1 MMRPDAN
8 VAVYVCIMPVD
19 MSKQATTLSLLVEQA
34 LKKNINFG
42 MDSARGRTR
51 TDTLLKAVDFHLTSA
66 FAALSVITQV
76 RGLEHAF
83 TLAAR
88 L

>member
-1 MMRPDAN
+1 MTQWKTGR
-8 VAVYVCIMPVD
+8 
-19 MSKQATTLSLLVEQA
+19 LVGA
-34 LKKNINFG
+34 G
-42 MDSARGRTR
+42 GRTR

-66 FAALSVITQV
+66 FAALSDITQV

>member
-1 MMRPDAN
+1 M
-8 VAVYVCIMPVD
+8 
-19 MSKQATTLSLLVEQA
+19 KWTL
-34 LKKNINFG
+34 G
-42 MDSARGRTR
+42 ARGRTR

-83 TLAAR
+83 TIALR
-88 L
+88 P

>member
-1 MMRPDAN
+1 MILKRPSGKLRVQPIASRISCSSAVRSGTTTALTSGKIN
-8 VAVYVCIMPVD
+8 VLD
-19 MSKQATTLSLLVEQA
+19 
-34 LKKNINFG
+34 G
-42 MDSARGRTR
+42 ARGRTR

-66 FAALSVITQV
+66 FAALSDITQV

>member
-1 MMRPDAN
+1 MAARQPKIEPSD
-8 VAVYVCIMPVD
+8 
-19 MSKQATTLSLLVEQA
+19 
-34 LKKNINFG
+34 G
-42 MDSARGRTR
+42 ARGRTR

-66 FAALSVITQV
+66 FAALSIVTQV

-83 TLAAR
+83 TVALR

>member
-1 MMRPDAN
+1 
-8 VAVYVCIMPVD
+8 
-19 MSKQATTLSLLVEQA
+19 MSGRSGQECPLSVHEAAPKAARYSLS
-34 LKKNINFG
+34 NG
-42 MDSARGRTR
+42 ARGRTR

-66 FAALSVITQV
+66 FAALSDITQV

>member
-1 MMRPDAN
+1 MIAARTLRDARQAN
-8 VAVYVCIMPVD
+8 MPIRIPRGVKYAD
-19 MSKQATTLSLLVEQA
+19 KINA
-34 LKKNINFG
+34 LDG
-42 MDSARGRTR
+42 ARGRTR

-66 FAALSVITQV
+66 FAALSDITQV